1 MCTFFYYCD
10 IMYENTKESEGVAMV
25 EKFLKRSSWTDIVI
39 SLIFVLFGALLIAK
53 PNETLGAI
61 SIILG
66 IVFIAMGVLKL
77 VEYYTSETKE
87 DYLLTIALIAVIFG
101 VIVIFA
107 SDAILSL
114 FRIILGIW
122 IIATGV
128 MDFQTALV
136 WKQVKSP
143 YWTASV
149 LFSLLMMLAG
159 IIILINKDIV
169 LTTMGI
175 IIVIYGILDII
186 DRIIF
191 MKKIDNY
198 MKD

>member
-1 MCTFFYYCD
+1 MCTFFNYCD

-87 DYLLTIALIAVIFG
+87 DYLLTIALISVIFG

-122 IIATGV
+122 IIAAGV

>member
-1 MCTFFYYCD
+1 MF
-10 IMYENTKESEGVAMV
+10 

-53 PNETLGAI
+53 PSETLGAI

-66 IVFIAMGVLKL
+66 VVFIAMGVLKL

-87 DYLLTIALIAVIFG
+87 DYLLTMALITVILG
-101 VIVIFA
+101 VVILFA

-122 IIATGV
+122 IIVAGI
-128 MDFQTALV
+128 MDLQTILA

-143 YWTASV
+143 YWTVTLILAI
-149 LFSLLMMLAG
+149 LMILSG
-159 IIILINKDIV
+159 LIILINQNIL

-175 IIVIYGILDII
+175 MIVIYAILDII

-191 MKKIDNY
+191 MKKIDDY
-198 MKD
+198 IKKD